1 MFNRISE
8 ITDTLAPTD
17 IISNLPV
24 RPEISA
30 AKLQAQFDAGADG
43 LKKAVNEMI
52 DEMNANIDALNALV
66 VQEAGTAED
75 KVMSQRAVTD
85 LVHNTVVEAGAGDM
99 TKAVYDADGDG
110 VVDSAKTID
119 GMTLDELKREIALS
133 MHPVG
138 DIKFTTTNINP
149 ETYRGGTWIPWG
161 AGRVPVGINAE
172 DADFNAAE
180 KTGGAKEG

>member
-99 TKAVYDADGDG
+99 TKAVYDADGVQQYASRIP
-110 VVDSAKTID
+110 VV
-119 GMTLDELKREIALS
+119 LQ
-133 MHPVG
+133 V
-138 DIKFTTTNINP
+138 
-149 ETYRGGTWIPWG
+149 
-161 AGRVPVGINAE
+161 
-172 DADFNAAE
+172 AAE
-180 KTGGAKEG
+180 